1 MKAREELIQKYKYEP
16 LPGMLKD
23 IALISWSKSLPY
35 WLSGKM
41 EPVTDGY
48 EIKSNDVPVYLKTLD
63 MIANR
68 YSRIVVGHYGA
79 YLEIKPEDLT
89 EKGKIL
95 YKNNAIPKGHGDFK
109 EDCLYI
115 SPDKVID
122 DQTRYRFLRTAY
134 INSVKKC
141 ETIDELREVVD
152 SFKKRFLDAFRDPS
166 FSDKAK
172 AVYVKMAFKLNEIT
186 KDYEPEDIYEEMDK

>member
-23 IALISWSKSLPY
+23 IALISWSKSLPC

-48 EIKSNDVPVYLKTLD
+48 EIKGNDIPVYLKTLD
-63 MIANR
+63 IIANR

-89 EKGKIL
+89 EKGKTL
-95 YKNNAIPKGHGDFK
+95 YKMNNIPEGPGDFK
-109 EDCLYI
+109 KDCLYI
-115 SPDKVID
+115 SPDKVISF
-122 DQTRYRFLRTAY
+122 QERFRLLRTAY

-141 ETIDELREVVD
+141 ETIDELKETVD

-166 FSDKAK
+166 FNDRAK
-172 AVYVKMAFKLNEIT
+172 AVYVKMALKLNEI
-186 KDYEPEDIYEEMDK
+186 KNYEPEDIYEEIDK